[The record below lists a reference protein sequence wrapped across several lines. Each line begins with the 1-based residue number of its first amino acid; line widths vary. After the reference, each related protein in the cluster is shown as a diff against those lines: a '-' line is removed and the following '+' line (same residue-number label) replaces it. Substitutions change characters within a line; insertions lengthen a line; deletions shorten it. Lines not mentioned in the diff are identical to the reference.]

1 MSTIR
6 NANVATI
13 AAQYSQ
19 EYRTPCR
26 PSIAFLSTRLLMERL
41 SLLRPVAVKRL
52 LRRRGGLRVHEAL
65 GLADGRRRL
74 GVDAPRYG
82 PPPPEPA
89 EEAGAGT
96 PGCSLS
102 ARRHGRHAA
111 QSAADL

>member
-26 PSIAFLSTRLLMERL
+26 PSIAFLSTRLPMERL
-41 SLLRPVAVKRL
+41 SLLRSVAVKRL
-52 LRRRGGLRVHEAL
+52 LRRRGGLRIHETL

-74 GVDAPRYG
+74 VVDAPRYG
-82 PPPPEPA
+82 QPHLQHA
-89 EEAGAGT
+89 EEAGAGA
-96 PGCSLS
+96 PGGPPS
-102 ARRHGRHAA
+102 ARGDRRDAA
-111 QSAADL
+111 HRGPD